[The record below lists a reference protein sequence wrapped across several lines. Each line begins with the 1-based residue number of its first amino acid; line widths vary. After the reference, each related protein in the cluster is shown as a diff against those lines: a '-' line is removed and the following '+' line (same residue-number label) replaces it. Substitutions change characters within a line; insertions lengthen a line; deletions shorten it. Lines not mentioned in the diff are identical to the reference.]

1 MPAPGMEPAMR
12 NIIGVAVWSWERSIN
27 QALCDCCVALRRHFG
42 RSFWVLTRLHGGF
55 LYGESL
61 PRQENTI
68 ERVVH
73 KKKWKDRRAK
83 EVLMEISF
91 LYIAHTLR

>member
-1 MPAPGMEPAMR
+1 MG
-12 NIIGVAVWSWERSIN
+12 NIVVEAVWSGERSIN
-27 QALCDCCVALRRHFG
+27 QALSDCCVALWRQFG
-42 RSFWVLTRLHGGF
+42 RSFWVLFRLHGGF
-55 LYGESL
+55 LYCESL
-61 PRQENTI
+61 PRQENKV

-91 LYIAHTLR
+91 LYIAHTFALISI